1 MLAHGAEFA
10 GHAATGPQKLDTMMG
25 TTFWTKAFRRFFLET
40 DGLNA
45 FNLLFGVDRSRFCFH
60 CPFSLSALGMKGDS
74 WAVLPDKPQWNL
86 IRITT

>member
-1 MLAHGAEFA
+1 MLAHGTEFA

-25 TTFWTKAFRRFFLET
+25 ATFWTKAFRRFLLET

-45 FNLLFGVDRSRFCFH
+45 FNLFFGVDRSRFCFH
-60 CPFSLSALGMKGDS
+60 CPLSLLALGMKGDS
-74 WAVLPDKPQWNL
+74 RAVLPDKPQKNP